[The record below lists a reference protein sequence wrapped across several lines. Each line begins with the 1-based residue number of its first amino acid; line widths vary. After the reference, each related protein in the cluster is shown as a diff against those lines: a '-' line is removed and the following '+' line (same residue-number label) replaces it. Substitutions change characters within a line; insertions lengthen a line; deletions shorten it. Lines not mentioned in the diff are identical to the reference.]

1 MNFSEKLIEIFK
13 QDLCKDQREIALLN
27 DVYKNS
33 ISGKIMRKYNTSVE
47 EYNNEVNVINYLLKE
62 GILGIPRVLGHG
74 FENNI
79 PYIDI
84 EYFDGIR
91 VFNVLAYLRE
101 IEKKMPDLKKD
112 IVFIKETLRKK
123 CLERQKSIQN
133 VLIKWANDCGKT
145 DVYPQKKIRNI
156 IEMLSKVMQLE
167 DINFEKL
174 SIELDGIIS
183 DFNRIAKIPFR
194 DSTTKNMVIYYPKLY
209 LGNFIDENT
218 DVLSADLKRKD
229 FFIKMIKDGTYKEIL
244 NAPII
249 DFDFSSCEHL
259 TSIYDDPIGYNC
271 HEIMWSGTLDVEEL
285 IWNGEKSINFGKD
298 IALSFIIR
306 FLRFGGRKM
315 CYHIFHPHAY
325 KYRFKYDNENFYFN
339 NLNKIIIH
347 YWPECEKCIPEFMN
361 FINKVVLFDKSKI
374 IDNIDEF
381 ELEYPSCNRKF
392 YLDLFPY

>member
-1 MNFSEKLIEIFK
+1 
-13 QDLCKDQREIALLN
+13 
-27 DVYKNS
+27 
-33 ISGKIMRKYNTSVE
+33 
-47 EYNNEVNVINYLLKE
+47 
-62 GILGIPRVLGHG
+62 
-74 FENNI
+74 
-79 PYIDI
+79 
-84 EYFDGIR
+84 
-91 VFNVLAYLRE
+91 
-101 IEKKMPDLKKD
+101 
-112 IVFIKETLRKK
+112 
-123 CLERQKSIQN
+123 
-133 VLIKWANDCGKT
+133 
-145 DVYPQKKIRNI
+145 
-156 IEMLSKVMQLE
+156 
-167 DINFEKL
+167 
-174 SIELDGIIS
+174 
-183 DFNRIAKIPFR
+183 
-194 DSTTKNMVIYYPKLY
+194 MVIYYPKLY

-229 FFIKMIKDGTYKEIL
+229 FFIKMIKDGTYKDIL

-249 DFDFSSCEHL
+249 DFDFSSCEYL

-285 IWNGEKSINFGKD
+285 IWYGEKSINFGKD

-325 KYRFKYDNENFYFN
+325 KYRFKYDNEKFYFN

-374 IDNIDEF
+374 IDDIDGF